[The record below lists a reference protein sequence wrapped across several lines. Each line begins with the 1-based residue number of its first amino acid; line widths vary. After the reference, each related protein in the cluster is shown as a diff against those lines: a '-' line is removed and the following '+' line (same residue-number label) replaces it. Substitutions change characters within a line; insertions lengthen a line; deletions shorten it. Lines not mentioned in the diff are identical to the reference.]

1 MEVARACYKDRP
13 RKHCTNCIKVDT
25 GKWKKK
31 ERSST
36 RNLEKD
42 DRDRN
47 EKNKGRLGKN
57 VRQQPRIG
65 SNGNPWYQPFLPL
78 RREES
83 RVMSD
88 MSPESNGNKNYH
100 RIKGINK

>member
-1 MEVARACYKDRP
+1 M
-13 RKHCTNCIKVDT
+13 DT
-25 GKWKKK
+25 GLWKKE

-42 DRDRN
+42 DRDTF
-47 EKNKGRLGKN
+47 KKKQGRLGKN

-65 SNGNPWYQPFLPL
+65 SNGNPWYWQPFLPL